1 MYLLYFL
8 CISDSDDESLV
19 PFEIETVNDTPSETE
34 TTDDTDMFSSL
45 GSPSRTSSL
54 DSDTTEE
61 PVIETVDETDMF
73 ADLWSR
79 SRTSSLDLDVTE
91 EPVIEAVDDTDIF
104 AYFRSPSRA
113 PSLDPD
119 ETEVYPSIQSGG
131 TRTVIEE
138 SLNVIREYE
147 VIRDGAIMIIEG
159 RSTLDEPRDF
169 VVRSSRWDRLPSFSD
184 CEISLTRP
192 VGQDGRI
199 EPHSAVE
206 FDIVSVSS
214 SHEFGFEVFNDVDN
228 NNTTVSSTTNTSDVP
243 MSRKDE
249 MDFLHTRVAEEKL
262 TPKWDNIT
270 DDARSRLGASGSGS
284 SESDVESQ
292 SLDIQVLLRQALK
305 DLNHIYHINENW
317 EPRKCNFFPYHK
329 VVWVCFRAYPSPK
342 VDNFCFLLIVPLDEK
357 RVKCEKKRI

>member
-1 MYLLYFL
+1 M
-8 CISDSDDESLV
+8 V
-19 PFEIETVNDTPSETE
+19 PFEIETVNDTQSETE
-34 TTDDTDMFSSL
+34 TTNDTDMFSSL

-79 SRTSSLDLDVTE
+79 SRTSSLDPDVTE
-91 EPVIEAVDDTDIF
+91 EPVIETVDDTDIF
-104 AYFRSPSRA
+104 AYFRSPSRTS
-113 PSLDPD
+113 SLDPD
-119 ETEVYPSIQSGG
+119 ETEVYPSIQSNG

-147 VIRDGAIMIIEG
+147 AIRDGAIMMIEG

-214 SHEFGFEVFNDVDN
+214 SHEFGFEVLNDIDN
-228 NNTTVSSTTNTSDVP
+228 NNTTVS
-243 MSRKDE
+243 DE
-249 MDFLHTRVAEEKL
+249 IDFLHTRVVEEKL

-270 DDARSRLGASGSGS
+270 DDARSRLGASGSGR
-284 SESDVESQ
+284 SESNVESQ
-292 SLDIQVLLRQALK
+292 SVDIQVLLRQALK

-317 EPRKCNFFPYHK
+317 EPRKCIFFHIIKLCGYT
-329 VVWVCFRAYPSPK
+329 
-342 VDNFCFLLIVPLDEK
+342 LELIRPLQ
-357 RVKCEKKRI
+357 